1 MMIKTFALSRYTF
14 DLMTNNVLYNK
25 KLLNLIMDADIIY
38 DDGIILK
45 YCKDNIDDMLIR
57 SITIDFNLRFDGI
70 YLSHSSYEFDGRS
83 DFIFKIH
90 KVNITCLYGYYTKVV
105 NMLTA

>member
-1 MMIKTFALSRYTF
+1 MMIKTFALSSYTF
-14 DLMTNNVLYNK
+14 DLMTNNVSYNK
-25 KLLNLIMDADIIY
+25 ELLNLIMDADIIY

-57 SITIDFNLRFDGI
+57 SITIDFDLRLDGL
-70 YLSHSSYEFDGRS
+70 YLRYSSYEFDGRS
-83 DFIFKIH
+83 DFILKKH
-90 KVNITCLYGYYTKVV
+90 KVNITCLYKYTKIV

>member
-1 MMIKTFALSRYTF
+1 MIKTFALSRYTF
-14 DLMTNNVLYNK
+14 NLMTNNVLYNK
-25 KLLNLIMDADIIY
+25 ELLNLIMDTDIIY

-57 SITIDFNLRFDGI
+57 SITIDFNLKFDGL
-70 YLSHSSYEFDGRS
+70 YLRYSSYEFDGQS
-83 DFIFKIH
+83 DFILKKH
-90 KVNITCLYGYYTKVV
+90 KVNITCLYGYTKIV

>member
-1 MMIKTFALSRYTF
+1 MKIKTFALSSYTF

-70 YLSHSSYEFDGRS
+70 YLRYSAYEFDGQS
-83 DFIFKIH
+83 DFIFKKH
-90 KVNITCLYGYYTKVV
+90 KVNITLLYNYTKIV